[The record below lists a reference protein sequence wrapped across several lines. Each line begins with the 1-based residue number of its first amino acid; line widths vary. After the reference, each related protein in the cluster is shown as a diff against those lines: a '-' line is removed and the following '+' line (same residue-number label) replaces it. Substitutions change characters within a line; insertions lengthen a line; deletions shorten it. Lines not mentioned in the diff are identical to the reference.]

1 MKVFAAALALLLLAA
16 SFSQTFSGPVGP
28 DFPICCF
35 KFTRHELPRDRVLR
49 HYSTSTSCPQPGIV
63 FITTRGRQVCA
74 NPADSWVQRYL
85 QSLEQ
90 N

>member
-1 MKVFAAALALLLLAA
+1 MKVFAAVLALLFLAA
-16 SFSQTFSGPVGP
+16 SFSQTFCGPVGA
-28 DFPICCF
+28 DLPICCF

-49 HYSTSTSCPQPGIV
+49 HYSTSTSCPRLGIV
-63 FITTRGRQVCA
+63 FVTTRGRQVCA
-74 NPADSWVQRYL
+74 NPSDTWVQRYL